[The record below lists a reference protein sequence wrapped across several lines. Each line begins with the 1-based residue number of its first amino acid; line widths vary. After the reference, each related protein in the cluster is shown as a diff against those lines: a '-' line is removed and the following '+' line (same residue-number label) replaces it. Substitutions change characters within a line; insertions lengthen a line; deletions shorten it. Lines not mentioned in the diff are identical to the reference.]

1 MKSFVVLGAGTGGT
15 TIANRMRRRLDDSW
29 NVTVVDPDPIHLYQ
43 PALLFIPFG
52 GRTDGA
58 IAHHRA
64 RTLRRGIDWIQHEV
78 EGVDPAAR
86 RVSLAGGMTLGYDL
100 LVIAT
105 GARLRPDL
113 TPGLPQAMARGEAY
127 DFYTLPGAKGLARA
141 LDRFKG
147 GRLVLNV
154 VEMPIKFPV
163 APLEFLFLADDFLRR
178 RGLREKT
185 ELVYATP
192 LDAAFTRPVAAER
205 LGHMLE
211 DRGIRVETSFS
222 TGEVDADHR
231 TLRSYDEREVPY
243 DLLVSIPTHGGASFL
258 EGTPLGNE
266 LAFVPTDRATLQVKG
281 AAGAFALGDATDV
294 PASKAGSVAHFQAEV
309 LEENLVRAVRGDEP
323 LPLFDGHANCFVES
337 GGGKA
342 MMIDFN
348 YDVEPL
354 PGHLGPF
361 PLLRESRIN
370 HLGKLAFRPV
380 YWNALL
386 PGRPLPL
393 PHAVLERRDTA

>member
-154 VEMPIKFPV
+154 VEMPIKCPV

>member
-127 DFYTLPGAKGLARA
+127 DVYTLGAKYRVGLTDDLRVSLGYQQTEADLDYA
-141 LDRFKG
+141 L
-147 GRLVLNV
+147 
-154 VEMPIKFPV
+154 KFSQV
-163 APLEFLFLADDFLRR
+163 DPLPHDNF
-178 RGLREKT
+178 
-185 ELVYATP
+185 
-192 LDAAFTRPVAAER
+192 
-205 LGHMLE
+205 HM
-211 DRGIRVETSFS
+211 VNSKM
-222 TGEVDADHR
+222 VDALKQRSANRIGNSDFFKKVTR
-231 TLRSYDEREVPY
+231 EIGKYKEMKEKLRQIYKELRLNDEKSE
-243 DLLVSIPTHGGASFL
+243 L
-258 EGTPLGNE
+258 E
-266 LAFVPTDRATLQVKG
+266 
-281 AAGAFALGDATDV
+281 
-294 PASKAGSVAHFQAEV
+294 
-309 LEENLVRAVRGDEP
+309 
-323 LPLFDGHANCFVES
+323 
-337 GGGKA
+337 
-342 MMIDFN
+342 
-348 YDVEPL
+348 
-354 PGHLGPF
+354 
-361 PLLRESRIN
+361 RESR
-370 HLGKLAFRPV
+370 
-380 YWNALL
+380 
-386 PGRPLPL
+386 
-393 PHAVLERRDTA
+393 